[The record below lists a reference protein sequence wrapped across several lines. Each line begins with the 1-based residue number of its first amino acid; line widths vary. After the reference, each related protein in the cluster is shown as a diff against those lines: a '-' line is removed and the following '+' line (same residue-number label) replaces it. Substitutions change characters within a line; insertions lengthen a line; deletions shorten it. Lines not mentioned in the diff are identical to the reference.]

1 MGRQT
6 CSGQREVT
14 FRPSKSDNKR
24 LGAIVTRTRV
34 TVGSEKA
41 RDAKSY
47 GALEIILDLLDLYP
61 ELSGSA
67 PLTQTHT
74 VNGWKFITRTVAT
87 KALRRMVSSLGRDR
101 MQYALHSGRIGGATQ
116 LAAQGASDI
125 QIQRAGRLSH
135 WFSWGT

>member
-125 QIQRAGRLSH
+125 QIQRAGR
-135 WFSWGT
+135 